1 MPRPL
6 TVYKL
11 GGSLLDLPDLGER
24 LKAGFESARE
34 ECPVLVVGGGAAAD
48 LVRDWDPR
56 HRLGDSAAHRL
67 AIAAMELNAS
77 LVRILLSRIGTS
89 VGLDWQSSSEAD
101 VVVPDMLREI
111 EISDEGPVPEE
122 SWDVTSD
129 SLAAWLAGR
138 CRARRLVFLKSVA
151 LPETTSSPRT
161 ILSAKDLQRAVEAG
175 LCDSAVP
182 RYLPAGV
189 AVEWIDFRNWM
200 AAAQTC

>member
-1 MPRPL
+1 MPFPL

-24 LKAGFESARE
+24 LTTCFESAPE

-56 HRLGDSAAHRL
+56 HRLGDAAAHRL

-77 LVRILLSRIGTS
+77 LIRILMSRAGRA
-89 VGLDWQSSSEAD
+89 VGVDWRSAGEAD

-111 EISDEGPVPEE
+111 ENPDEGPVPGE
-122 SWDVTSD
+122 SWEVTSD

-138 CRARRLVFLKSVA
+138 CGAQRLVFLKSA
-151 LPETTSSPRT
+151 PWPATTSSPRT
-161 ILSAKDLQRAVEAG
+161 ILSAKDLQRAAEAG
-175 LCDSAVP
+175 LCDSAVL
-182 RYLPAGV
+182 RYLPAGI
-189 AVEWIDFRNWM
+189 AVEWIDFRTRVP
-200 AAAQTC
+200 AAQTY